1 MQSTHTIHTQSLGH
15 RTQLGKGE
23 TEGREDLYLITV
35 WMLAMNQKIC
45 FVPRFV
51 RAAVRWTRTRPRTW
65 GDGQTDSK
73 ECTTNRCCC
82 CPFHIPFATPL
93 LCHLFLSLSFVFV
106 IQFICFV
113 CSVEGRKKCKRKAA
127 KICGRYWTQQI
138 SSRSWQAQEKWEAST
153 CRYSV
158 KELNYNL
165 I

>member
-1 MQSTHTIHTQSLGH
+1 
-15 RTQLGKGE
+15 
-23 TEGREDLYLITV
+23 
-35 WMLAMNQKIC
+35 MNQKIC

-51 RAAVRWTRTRPRTW
+51 RAAVRWTRTRTRTW
-65 GDGQTDSK
+65 GDGQTAKNARRTGAAAVHFTSLSLL
-73 ECTTNRCCC
+73 
-82 CPFHIPFATPL
+82 FSYPL

-113 CSVEGRKKCKRKAA
+113 CSVEGRKKCKKKAA

-158 KELNYNL
+158 KELNYNSIHFLEILSWIYLASIWRTKGNIL
-165 I
+165 INISILIVSLFYK

>member
-23 TEGREDLYLITV
+23 KRRERRLVSDYSLNACNEPENLLCAQIRSCCGQMDPDTATDL
-35 WMLAMNQKIC
+35 
-45 FVPRFV
+45 R
-51 RAAVRWTRTRPRTW
+51 RR
-65 GDGQTDSK
+65 TDSK

-82 CPFHIPFATPL
+82 CPFHIPFATSL

-138 SSRSWQAQEKWEAST
+138 SSRS
-153 CRYSV
+153 
-158 KELNYNL
+158 
-165 I
+165 